1 MGNERTKAAVPEHHL
16 KYREVL
22 VGAEQK
28 AQEEFDKTVL
38 SLSGGGLGVSF
49 VFLKDVIGSAP
60 AVSPYFLTAAWVAW
74 AMSILAVLFSYHLS
88 HRTIHRMIEQID
100 AGQGDAPGFG
110 GWHASITQWLNAIGA
125 VLFVVGVLSITVF
138 ACVNF
143 THKEASHAKPQAAP
157 TSTSA
162 TQASPAAR

>member
-1 MGNERTKAAVPEHHL
+1 MPQKPARPAIPEQHL

-22 VGAEQK
+22 VSAEQK

-49 VFLKDVIGSAP
+49 VFLKDVIGSEP
-60 AVSPYFLTAAWVAW
+60 VLSPYYLTGAWVSW
-74 AMSILAVLFSYHLS
+74 ALSILAVLFSYHLS
-88 HRTIHRMIEQID
+88 HKTIHRMIQQID

-110 GWHASITQWLNAIGA
+110 GWYASVTQWLNAIGGA
-125 VLFVVGVLSITVF
+125 LFVVGVLSITVF

-143 THKEASHAKPQAAP
+143 THKETSHAKSQGTSTAPAPAAAP
-157 TSTSA
+157 A
-162 TQASPAAR
+162 VAK